1 MSGRIFGLY
10 FKKPLL
16 SCALLLPEE
25 SLNSTAGEIDDHQSP
40 PPSISPPSTRRS
52 SGSPRRLRKERP
64 SPLIVKDP
72 AAAKVKD
79 EMFTTPEVKVIVI
92 LKSEATLIPGYVC
105 TYL

>member
-1 MSGRIFGLY
+1 MTNGGQLI
-10 FKKPLL
+10 
-16 SCALLLPEE
+16 PEE
-25 SLNSTAGEIDDHQSP
+25 SLNSSAGEIEDHQS

-79 EMFTTPEVKVIVI
+79 EMFTTPEVKVIMI
-92 LKSEATLIPGYVC
+92 FKIEATLIPGYVR